1 MRKFI
6 FIIAFLI
13 PFLGYAN
20 DVKVNN
26 VSVHLFLEKSGTFS
40 KDITTMKEF
49 LTHNFRP
56 MGDSIP
62 EGEIFHSYL
71 IKIRFSSDEEVFSK
85 GKVANVKVVNDKDN
99 SVVIDQPITDVYI
112 GPEKLLY
119 KSIFVSGHE
128 CDFQTL
134 VVRSK
139 GKTISKKL
147 PFHCG
152 E

>member
-1 MRKFI
+1 
-6 FIIAFLI
+6 
-13 PFLGYAN
+13 
-20 DVKVNN
+20 
-26 VSVHLFLEKSGTFS
+26 
-40 KDITTMKEF
+40 MKGF

-56 MGDSIP
+56 IGDAIP
-62 EGEIFHSYL
+62 DGEIFHSYL
-71 IKIRFSSDEEVFSK
+71 IKVQLSSNKEVFTE
-85 GKVANVKVVNDKDN
+85 GKVANIKVVNDKDN
-99 SVVIDQPITDVYI
+99 KVVIDLPIENVYI

-119 KSIFVSGHE
+119 KGIFVTGHE

-134 VVRSK
+134 IVRSK